1 MLAAKRTPVNLE
13 KWCWGMMEHDNR
25 KSHLI
30 APISPSAVEFLKG
43 KKTVLKGVPENE
55 AAVMTPRDQ
64 REDEPLDAKT
74 PKPQQQDNPSG
85 SDRTPLDQLP
95 LDQLPLDHPDDE
107 FPPGE
112 DEFPL
117 EALHKEDDSLNQG
130 IYLQR
135 ASFSKPNPQQHEEF
149 ERMPPVPKLPFSNR
163 KPQTSHFR
171 QNSGYQRQETRRD
184 VYRPDARRQG
194 SYSGRE
200 DHYQRSAAPPPQDNG
215 YTQQHDRS
223 TSSSQSSQSYQRE
236 RSNSAQGGYQ
246 QSNAGYGQIS
256 SPRNG
261 STSSRG
267 ADRGRPSL
275 GVRVPTSESI
285 HQQAERVPL
294 SAGGVTPTMTLPMR
308 GGQAGGQFSQFPPAP
323 PPKNGDEPRRRPPP
337 LHTTGSN
344 SSYGH

>member
-55 AAVMTPRDQ
+55 AAVMTPRNP

-74 PKPQQQDNPSG
+74 PKPQQQEYPSG
-85 SDRTPLDQLP
+85 SDRTP

-117 EALHKEDDSLNQG
+117 EALHKEDDSQNQG

-135 ASFSKPNPQQHEEF
+135 ASFSKPEPQQETF

-171 QNSGYQRQETRRD
+171 QGSSYQRQEALRD

-200 DHYQRSAAPPPQDNG
+200 DYQRSAPQDNG
-215 YTQQHDRS
+215 YTQQRERS
-223 TSSSQSSQSYQRE
+223 TSSSQSSQSYQHE
-236 RSNSAQGGYQ
+236 RSHSAQGYQ
-246 QSNAGYGQIS
+246 QSQPNAGYGQIS

-267 ADRGRPSL
+267 TGGSRPSL
-275 GVRVPTSESI
+275 GLRVPTSESI
-285 HQQAERVPL
+285 HQQAERVPQ

-308 GGQAGGQFSQFPPAP
+308 GGPGGGQFSQFPPAP

-344 SSYGH
+344 SGYGH